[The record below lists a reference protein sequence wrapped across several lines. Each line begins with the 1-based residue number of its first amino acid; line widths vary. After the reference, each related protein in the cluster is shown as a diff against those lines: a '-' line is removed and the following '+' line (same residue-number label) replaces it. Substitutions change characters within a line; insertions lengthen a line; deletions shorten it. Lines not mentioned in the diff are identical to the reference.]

1 MAFRD
6 DLLRRME
13 KKQEE
18 IFSLE
23 SQLREAKSYLQA
35 LEDTIKMLP
44 REGLNEGQAD
54 SLLRPNSTIAK
65 ARDAI
70 LAASRPL
77 HIQEILGAVGKPST
91 KEARAALSGSLAS
104 YVRRNEIFT
113 RTAPNTFG
121 LIEVAGR
128 ASGAVPANGTAL
140 ANGGS
145 RAFEPPPGFGEE
157 EDK

>member
-6 DLLRRME
+6 DLLRRVE

-35 LEDTIKMLP
+35 LEDTIRMLP

-54 SLLRPNSTIAK
+54 SVLRPNSTISK

-70 LAASRPL
+70 LAAARPL

-113 RTAPNTFG
+113 RPAPNTFG
-121 LIEVAGR
+121 LIELAGK
-128 ASGAVPANGTAL
+128 ANGSTAADGTTR
-140 ANGGS
+140 ANGS
-145 RAFEPPPGFGEE
+145 RVFEPPPGFGEE
-157 EDK
+157 EDR

>member
-6 DLLRRME
+6 DLLRRIE

-35 LEDTIKMLP
+35 LEDTVKMMP

-54 SLLRPNSTIAK
+54 TLLRPGSTIAR

-70 LAASRPL
+70 IAAGRPL
-77 HIQEILGAVGKPST
+77 HIQEILSAVGRPST

-104 YVRRNEIFT
+104 YVRRNEIFS
-113 RTAPNTFG
+113 RPAPNTFG
-121 LIEVAGR
+121 LIELAGR
-128 ASGAVPANGTAL
+128 ANGTVIANGSAL
-140 ANGGS
+140 ANG
-145 RAFEPPPGFGEE
+145 RTHEPPPGFGA
-157 EDK
+157 DDDR

>member
-13 KKQEE
+13 KKQED

-35 LEDTIKMLP
+35 LEDTVRMLP
-44 REGLNEGQAD
+44 REGLNEGHAD
-54 SLLRPNSTIAK
+54 TVLRPNSTIAR

-70 LAASRPL
+70 LAADRPL

-91 KEARAALSGSLAS
+91 TEARAALSGSLAS
-104 YVRRNEIFT
+104 YVRRKEIFT
-113 RTAPNTFG
+113 RSAPNTFG
-121 LIEVAGR
+121 LIEMAGKTSGASLTNGNGPR
-128 ASGAVPANGTAL
+128 AS
-140 ANGGS
+140 
-145 RAFEPPPGFGEE
+145 EPPPGFGEQ
-157 EDK
+157 DR